1 MKAQSWERFARRACL
16 GFALWVFPAVVRADV
31 PPAPLQAPRGALV
44 VLADALKGALG
55 PIPQGALLVVA
66 PPKSDVALTH
76 AEELSVRIG
85 QVVSGKLGARAHEKS
100 VQLGTARAL
109 AGRASSLV
117 FVQPEIEKGELRL
130 VGDVFPVMTNGW
142 ERLKNPVPGP
152 SSHAFA
158 HAPIDAEVRAFMP
171 PIALEQGKITK
182 AKHAEGDIL
191 AVACGDVDSDG
202 AQEIA
207 LVSNAKVVLG
217 RIGLGTS
224 PGSNVFRVEK
234 TALFRELGPR
244 LAVPA
249 RESLGGAIVLPAGGH
264 GALLVGTSERGG
276 MALGPDLRLRHMLTG
291 LPVAGSLGCASLVPE
306 LGAFDG
312 LRACSTSHPLP
323 GLVAPSALPPRFD
336 AIAELAYVDTR
347 GAPHTAMVTREPS
360 AKLRLRVDG
369 AEVHT
374 VEGAG
379 AQVLLAD
386 LDLDGTPELVSTMA
400 EGEDRIVVT
409 TLDRVPKVRLRL
421 DAKEGVRALAA
432 CPPEA
437 GARPVLVAAVGQE
450 LWLVR

>member
-1 MKAQSWERFARRACL
+1 MKAQAHWARFARRACL
-16 GFALWVFPAVVRADV
+16 GLALGILPAVVRADV
-31 PPAPLQAPRGALV
+31 PPAPMQVSRGALV

-66 PPKSDVALTH
+66 PPKSDVALTRG
-76 AEELSVRIG
+76 EELSVRIG
-85 QVVSGKLGARAHEKS
+85 QIVSGKLGARAHEKS

-130 VGDVFPVMTNGW
+130 VGDVFPVVTNGW

-152 SSHAFA
+152 SAHAFA

-171 PIALEQGKITK
+171 PIALEQVKVTK
-182 AKHAEGDIL
+182 AKHAEGDIVAL
-191 AVACGDVDSDG
+191 ACGDIDADG

-207 LVSNAKVVLG
+207 LVSLAKVVVG
-217 RIGLGTS
+217 RIGPTS
-224 PGSNVFRVEK
+224 PASSAFRAEK
-234 TALFRELGPR
+234 TALFRDLGPR
-244 LAVPA
+244 LAVPS
-249 RESLGGAIVLPAGGH
+249 REPLGGAIVLPEGGH

-291 LPVAGSLGCASLVPE
+291 LPVAGSFGCASLVPE
-306 LGAFDG
+306 MGAFDG

-336 AIAELAYVDTR
+336 AVAELAYVDAR
-347 GAPHTAMVTREPS
+347 GAFHTAIVTREPS
-360 AKLRLRVDG
+360 AKLRVRVDG
-369 AEVHT
+369 AEVHSA
-374 VEGAG
+374 EGVG

-386 LDLDGTPELVSTMA
+386 LDLDGTPELVSTAA
-400 EGEDRIVVT
+400 EGEDRILVT

-450 LWLVR
+450 VWLVR